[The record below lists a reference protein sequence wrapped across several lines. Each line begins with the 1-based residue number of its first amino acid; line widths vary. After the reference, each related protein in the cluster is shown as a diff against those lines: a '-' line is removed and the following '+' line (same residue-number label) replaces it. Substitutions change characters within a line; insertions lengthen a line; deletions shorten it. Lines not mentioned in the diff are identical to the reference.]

1 MSKPKKGKRFV
12 YSLQTLLK
20 VRKIKERQQQ
30 EVFNKAEI
38 KLQEEQ
44 LKEELIKKE
53 QAEHLS
59 YVHSLLSSEELPQLS
74 VIQMHQAHVKTMQ
87 EKVKAQQEEVIKS
100 EEQRDKEREELVQK
114 TKEKRII
121 EIDRDKTRVAWKK
134 MMDKLDSQFL
144 DELASIKFASK
155 MLADSEEAAYLKQ
168 QEESRENSALL

>member
-1 MSKPKKGKRFV
+1 MSKPNKGKRFV

-30 EVFNKAEI
+30 DKFNEAEK

-53 QAEHLS
+53 QAEHLA
-59 YVHSLLSSEELPQLS
+59 YVHELLSSKELPQLS
-74 VIQMHQAHVKTMQ
+74 VIQMHQIHVKTMQ
-87 EKVKAQQEEVIKS
+87 EKVKAQQEEVVKS
-100 EEQRDKEREELVQK
+100 EENRDKEREELIQK

-155 MLADSEEAAYLKQ
+155 MLAE
-168 QEESRENSALL
+168 QEELLQLQKKQNNPR

>member
-30 EVFNKAEI
+30 EKFNEAEK
-38 KLQEEQ
+38 KLHEEQ
-44 LKEELIKKE
+44 LKEEIIKKQ
-53 QAEHLS
+53 QAEHLA
-59 YVHSLLSSEELPQLS
+59 YVHELLSSKELPKLS
-74 VIQMHQAHVKTMQ
+74 IIQMHQAHVKTMQ
-87 EKVKAQQEEVIKS
+87 EKVKAQEQEVIKS
-100 EEQRDKEREELVQK
+100 EEKRDQEREELIQK

-121 EIDRDKTRVAWKK
+121 EIDRDKTRVEWKK

-155 MLADSEEAAYLKQ
+155 MLADNEELVA
-168 QEESRENSALL
+168 EEKRRLLEENNR

>member
-30 EVFNKAEI
+30 EVFNKAEK

-44 LKEELIKKE
+44 LKEEIMKKE
-53 QAEHLS
+53 QAEHLA
-59 YVHSLLSSEELPQLS
+59 YVHSLLSSKELPKLS
-74 VIQMHQAHVKTMQ
+74 IIQMHQAHVKTMQ

-100 EEQRDKEREELVQK
+100 EENRDKQREELIQK

-155 MLADSEEAAYLKQ
+155 MLADSEEAAIEKKKQ
-168 QEESRENSALL
+168 ALLDSPA